1 MREMVYTM
9 DEGQLFRVLTAIR
22 FLGEIREVEDP
33 TDQAEILTDIQ
44 ILLTAFVLDLKL
56 LPADRTN
63 PPTLGTHPVQ
73 MVKLD
78 A

>member
-1 MREMVYTM
+1 MVYTM

-33 TDQAEILTDIQ
+33 TDQAEIITDTQ

-56 LPADRTN
+56 FPTDRTN
-63 PPTLGTHPVQ
+63 PPAPGTQPTEW
-73 MVKLD
+73 
-78 A
+78 

>member
-1 MREMVYTM
+1 MVYTM

-22 FLGEIREVEDP
+22 FLGEIREAKDP
-33 TDQAEILTDIQ
+33 AAQSEIITDTQ

-63 PPTLGTHPVQ
+63 LPTLGTRPVQ